1 MKHQLILATML
12 ALGAPAILALS
23 YFDDDIYYNP
33 KKDKTATQTV
43 KKKKQSNKL
52 IVRRRDGRADGKWR
66 RLCVYTAD
74 SEIL

>member
-12 ALGAPAILALS
+12 ALGAPAILAQS

-43 KKKKQSNKL
+43 KKKKQSKMQRLSN
-52 IVRRRDGRADGKWR
+52 IVESMHRWQ
-66 RLCVYTAD
+66 
-74 SEIL
+74 IWM